1 MSNLAL
7 SAALTPSPMTRPLL
21 DETVSVEGI
30 DLTSTAIH
38 ASEMFW
44 RQLRFEE
51 FDVSE
56 LSLSSLLI
64 ALARGD
70 RSWTAIPVFTT
81 RRFFHTGILVH
92 SGAGINEPAD
102 LKGKR
107 VGVPEYQQTAAL
119 WSRAALQHEWGVAP
133 QDVVWYMERPA
144 ERSHG
149 GATGF
154 KPPPGVEL
162 HYIPTDTNI
171 GELLMA
177 GELDATLLY
186 LGTPNLVD
194 RSTIDLDATQVVRP
208 LFPDPLAE
216 GIRYYKKTGV
226 LPVNHT
232 VVVRTSILEKH
243 PWVALNLYGA
253 FVRAKEQTR
262 QKLAELLK
270 PYDAI
275 GAVGAGQ
282 AGPLGTDP
290 LPYGVTGQR
299 DVLELVARYSHE
311 QGLTPRQVD
320 LAELFFPATLDL

>member
-21 DETVSVEGI
+21 DGKVTVEGV

-64 ALARGD
+64 ALTRGD
-70 RSWTAIPVFTT
+70 RRWTAIPVFTT

-92 SGAGINEPAD
+92 SGAGITEPAD

-119 WSRAALQHEWGVAP
+119 WSRAALQHEFGVAP
-133 QDVVWYMERPA
+133 EDVVWHMERPV

-154 KPPPGVEL
+154 QPPPGVEL

-171 GELLMA
+171 GEMLVA

-186 LGTPNLVD
+186 LGAPNLVD
-194 RSTIDLDATQVVRP
+194 RSNIDLAQTSAVRP

-216 GIRYYKKTGV
+216 GIRYYQKTGL

-232 VVVRTSILEKH
+232 VVVRTSVLENH

-253 FVRAKEQTR
+253 FVRAKELTR
-262 QKLAELLK
+262 QKLKDLLK
-270 PYDAI
+270 PYETI
-275 GAVGAGQ
+275 GASGAGQ
-282 AGPLGTDP
+282 AGPLGVDP
-290 LPYGVTGQR
+290 LPYGVTGQQG
-299 DVLELVARYSHE
+299 VLELLAQYSHE
-311 QGLTPRQVD
+311 QGLTPRRVD
-320 LAELFFPATLDL
+320 VAEVFFPATLDL

>member
-1 MSNLAL
+1 MTNLAL

-21 DETVSVEGI
+21 DDQVLVEGI

-56 LSLSSLLI
+56 LSISSLLI
-64 ALARGD
+64 ALSRGD
-70 RSWTAIPVFTT
+70 RRWTAIPVFTT
-81 RRFFHTGILVH
+81 RRFFHTWILVN
-92 SGAGINEPAD
+92 SGAGISEPAD

-119 WSRAALQHEWGVAP
+119 WSRAALQHEFGVAP
-133 QDVVWYMERPA
+133 QDMVWYMERPV

-154 KPPPGVEL
+154 QPPPGVEL

-171 GELLMA
+171 GELLVA

-186 LGTPNLVD
+186 LGAPNLVD
-194 RSTIDLDATQVVRP
+194 RSSIDLAHHPAVRP

-216 GIRYYKKTGV
+216 GIRYHQKTGV

-232 VVVRTSILEKH
+232 VVVRTSVLEKH

-253 FVRAKEQTR
+253 FTRAKEQVHKT
-262 QKLAELLK
+262 LNELLR
-270 PYDAI
+270 PYETI
-275 GAVGAGQ
+275 GATGAGK
-282 AGPLGTDP
+282 ASPLGVDP

-299 DVLELVARYSHE
+299 RVLELLAEYSHE
-311 QGLTPRQVD
+311 QGLTPRRVD
-320 LAELFFPATLDL
+320 LAEVFFPATLDL

>member
-1 MSNLAL
+1 MTNLAL
-7 SAALTPSPMTRPLL
+7 SAALTPSPMTRPIL
-21 DETVSVEGI
+21 DGEVSVEGI

-56 LSLSSLLI
+56 LSLSSMLI
-64 ALARGD
+64 ALTRGD
-70 RSWTAIPVFTT
+70 RRWTAIPVFTT
-81 RRFFHTGILVH
+81 RRFFHTGILVN
-92 SGAGINEPAD
+92 SGAGISEPAD

-119 WSRAALQHEWGVAP
+119 WSRAALQHEFGVAP
-133 QDVVWYMERPA
+133 QDMVWHMERPV

-154 KPPPGVEL
+154 QPPPGVEL
-162 HYIPTDTNI
+162 HYIPADTNI
-171 GELLMA
+171 GEMLVA

-186 LGTPNLVD
+186 LRDPNLVD
-194 RSTIDLDATQVVRP
+194 RSSIDLTQSPAVRP

-216 GIRYYKKTGV
+216 GIRYYAKTGV

-253 FVRAKEQTR
+253 FVRAKELTR
-262 QKLAELLK
+262 QKLKDLLK
-270 PYDAI
+270 PYETI
-275 GAVGAGQ
+275 GAAGAGQ
-282 AGPLGTDP
+282 ASPLGADP

-299 DVLELVARYSHE
+299 DVLELVAQYSHE
-311 QGLTPRQVD
+311 QGLTPRRVD
-320 LAELFFPATLDL
+320 LGEIFFPATLDL

>member
-7 SAALTPSPMTRPLL
+7 SAAFTPNPMTRPLL
-21 DETVSVEGI
+21 DGVVSVEGI

-64 ALARGD
+64 ALTRGD
-70 RSWTAIPVFTT
+70 RRWTAIPVFTT
-81 RRFFHTGILVH
+81 RRFFHTGIFVRAD
-92 SGAGINEPAD
+92 AGISEPAD

-119 WSRAALQHEWGVAP
+119 WTRAALQHEFGVCP
-133 QDVVWYMERPA
+133 QDMVWYMERPE

-154 KPPPGVEL
+154 QPPPGVEL
-162 HYIPTDTNI
+162 HYIPADTNM
-171 GELLMA
+171 GEMLVA
-177 GELDATLLY
+177 GELDAALHY

-194 RSTIDLDATQVVRP
+194 RSSIDLAATQVVRP
-208 LFPDPLAE
+208 LFPDPRAE
-216 GIRYYKKTGV
+216 GIRYYEKTGV

-232 VVVRTSILEKH
+232 VVVRTSVLDKH

-253 FVRAKEQTR
+253 FVRAKELTR
-262 QKLAELLK
+262 QTLKELLK
-270 PYDAI
+270 PYETV
-275 GAVGAGQ
+275 GAAGAGQ
-282 AGPLGTDP
+282 AGPLGVDP
-290 LPYGVTGQR
+290 LPYGVAGQQE
-299 DVLELVARYSHE
+299 VLELLARYSRE
-311 QGLTPRQVD
+311 QGLTPRRVD
-320 LAELFFPATLDL
+320 LGEVFFPATLDL

>member
-1 MSNLAL
+1 LSNLAL
-7 SAALTPSPMTRPLL
+7 SAALTPSAMTRPLL
-21 DETVSVEGI
+21 DGTVSVEGV

-56 LSLSSLLI
+56 LSLSSMLI

-70 RSWTAIPVFTT
+70 RTWTAIPVFTT
-81 RRFFHTGILVH
+81 RKFFHTGILVN
-92 SGAGINEPAD
+92 SGAGITEPAH

-119 WSRAALQHEWGVAP
+119 WSRAALQHEFGVAP
-133 QDVVWYMERPA
+133 QDMTWYMERPA

-154 KPPPGVEL
+154 QPPPGVEL

-171 GELLMA
+171 GEMLVS

-186 LGTPNLVD
+186 INDPNLVD
-194 RSTIDLDATQVVRP
+194 RSRVDLAGSAAVRP

-216 GIRYYKKTGV
+216 GIRYYQKTGV

-232 VVVRTSILEKH
+232 VVIRTSLLEKH
-243 PWVALNLYGA
+243 PWVALNVYGA
-253 FVRAKEQTR
+253 FVRAKEQAR
-262 QKLAELLK
+262 AKLGELLK
-270 PYDAI
+270 PYETV
-275 GAVGAGQ
+275 GASVAGQ
-282 AGPLGTDP
+282 AGPLGVDP
-290 LPYGVTGQR
+290 LPYGVVDQQG
-299 DVLELVARYSHE
+299 VLELVAQYSHE
-311 QGLTPRQVD
+311 QGLTPRRVD
-320 LAELFFPATLDL
+320 LSEVFFPATLDL

>member
-7 SAALTPSPMTRPLL
+7 SAALTPGPMTRPLL
-21 DETVSVEGI
+21 DGTVSVEGV

-64 ALARGD
+64 ALTHGD
-70 RSWTAIPVFTT
+70 RRWTAIPVFTT
-81 RRFFHTGILVH
+81 RRFFHTGILVR
-92 SGAGINEPAD
+92 SDAGINEPAD

-119 WSRAALQHEWGVAP
+119 WSRAALQHEFGVAP

-144 ERSHG
+144 ARSHG

-154 KPPPGVEL
+154 QPPPGVEL

-171 GELLMA
+171 GEMLVA

-194 RSTIDLDATQVVRP
+194 RSNIDLDATRVVRP

-232 VVVRTSILEKH
+232 VVVRTSILEQH

-262 QKLAELLK
+262 QKLAGLLK
-270 PYDAI
+270 SYETI
-275 GAVGAGQ
+275 GGVGAGQ
-282 AGPLGTDP
+282 AGPLGVDP
-290 LPYGVTGQR
+290 LPYGVTDQQE
-299 DVLELVARYSHE
+299 VLELVAQYSHE
-311 QGLTPRQVD
+311 QGLTSRRVD
-320 LAELFFPATLDL
+320 LAEVFFPATLDL

>member
-21 DETVSVEGI
+21 DGTVSVEGI
-30 DLTSTAIH
+30 DLTPTAIH

-51 FDVSE
+51 FDISE

-64 ALARGD
+64 ALSRGD
-70 RSWTAIPVFTT
+70 RRWTAIPVFTT
-81 RRFFHTGILVH
+81 RRFFHTGILVN
-92 SGAGINEPAD
+92 SGAGISEPAD
-102 LKGKR
+102 MKGKR

-119 WSRAALQHEWGVAP
+119 WSRAALQHEFGVAP
-133 QDVVWYMERPA
+133 QDMVWYMERPV

-154 KPPPGVEL
+154 QPPPGVDL

-171 GELLMA
+171 GELLVA

-186 LGTPNLVD
+186 LGAPNLVD
-194 RSTIDLDATQVVRP
+194 RSSIDLAQTSAVRP

-232 VVVRTSILEKH
+232 VVVRTSVLERH

-262 QKLAELLK
+262 QKLRELLK
-270 PYDAI
+270 PYETI
-275 GAVGAGQ
+275 GVSAAGQ
-282 AGPLGTDP
+282 SGPLGTDP
-290 LPYGVTGQR
+290 LPYGVARQHE
-299 DVLELVARYSHE
+299 VLDLLAQYSHE
-311 QGLTPRQVD
+311 QGLTPRRVD
-320 LAELFFPATLDL
+320 LGEVFFPATLDL

>member
-21 DETVSVEGI
+21 DGKVLVEGI
-30 DLTSTAIH
+30 DLTSTAVH

-64 ALARGD
+64 ALTRGD
-70 RSWTAIPVFTT
+70 RRWTAIPVFTT

-92 SGAGINEPAD
+92 SGAGISEPAD

-119 WSRAALQHEWGVAP
+119 WSRAALQHEFGVAA
-133 QDVVWYMERPA
+133 QDVVWYMERPV

-154 KPPPGVEL
+154 QPPPGVEL
-162 HYIPTDTNI
+162 KYIPADTNI
-171 GELLMA
+171 GEMLVS

-186 LGTPNLVD
+186 LATPNLVD
-194 RSTIDLDATQVVRP
+194 RSTIDLTQSPVVRP
-208 LFPDPLAE
+208 LFPDPVAE
-216 GIRYYKKTGV
+216 GIRYFRKTGV

-232 VVVRTSILEKH
+232 VVVRTSLLEKH

-253 FVRAKEQTR
+253 FARAKELTR
-262 QKLAELLK
+262 QKLKDLLK
-270 PYDAI
+270 PYETI
-275 GAVGAGQ
+275 GAAATGK
-282 AGPLGTDP
+282 AGPLAADP

-299 DVLELVARYSHE
+299 EVLELLAQYSHE
-311 QGLTPRQVD
+311 QGLTPRRV
-320 LAELFFPATLDL
+320 ELGEVFFPATLDL

>member
-1 MSNLAL
+1 
-7 SAALTPSPMTRPLL
+7 
-21 DETVSVEGI
+21 
-30 DLTSTAIH
+30 
-38 ASEMFW
+38 
-44 RQLRFEE
+44 
-51 FDVSE
+51 
-56 LSLSSLLI
+56 
-64 ALARGD
+64 
-70 RSWTAIPVFTT
+70 
-81 RRFFHTGILVH
+81 
-92 SGAGINEPAD
+92 
-102 LKGKR
+102 
-107 VGVPEYQQTAAL
+107 VPEYQQTWAI
-119 WSRAALQHEWGVAP
+119 WSRGVLQHEFGVHAR
-133 QDVVWYMERPA
+133 DIEWYMERNPDK
-144 ERSHG
+144 SHG

-171 GELLMA
+171 GEMLVA
-177 GELDATLLY
+177 GELDAALHY

-194 RSTIDLDATQVVRP
+194 RSSIDLGATQVVRP

-270 PYDAI
+270 AYEAI
-275 GAVGAGQ
+275 GSAGAGR

-299 DVLELVARYSHE
+299 EVLELVARYSHE

>member
-7 SAALTPSPMTRPLL
+7 SAALTPGPMTRPLL
-21 DETVSVEGI
+21 DGTVSVEGV

-64 ALARGD
+64 ALTRGD
-70 RSWTAIPVFTT
+70 RRWTAIPVFTT
-81 RRFFHTGILVH
+81 RRFFHTGTLVR
-92 SGAGINEPAD
+92 SDAGINEPAD

-119 WSRAALQHEWGVAP
+119 WSRAALQHEFGVAP

-154 KPPPGVEL
+154 QPPPGVEL

-171 GELLMA
+171 GEMLVA

-186 LGTPNLVD
+186 LGAPNLVD
-194 RSTIDLDATQVVRP
+194 RSNIDLGATQGVRP

-232 VVVRTSILEKH
+232 VVVRTSILEQH

-262 QKLAELLK
+262 QELAGLLK
-270 PYDAI
+270 PYETI
-275 GAVGAGQ
+275 GSAGAGQ
-282 AGPLGTDP
+282 AGPLGVDP
-290 LPYGVTGQR
+290 LPYGVTGQQE
-299 DVLELVARYSHE
+299 VLELVAQYSHE
-311 QGLTPRQVD
+311 QGLTPRRVD
-320 LAELFFPATLDL
+320 LAEVFFPATLDL

>member
-1 MSNLAL
+1 LSNLQL
-7 SAALTPSPMTRPLL
+7 SAALSPSPMTRPLL
-21 DETVSVEGI
+21 DGAVSVEGV
-30 DLTSTAIH
+30 DLTSTAVH
-38 ASEMFW
+38 GSEMFW

-56 LSLSSLLI
+56 FSLSSLLI
-64 ALARGD
+64 ALTRGD
-70 RSWTAIPVFTT
+70 RRWTAIPVFTT
-81 RRFFHTGILVH
+81 RRFFHTGIFVNAA
-92 SGAGINEPAD
+92 AGIREPAD

-119 WSRAALQHEWGVAP
+119 WSRAALQHEFGVAP
-133 QDVVWYMERPA
+133 QDVVWYMERPV

-154 KPPPGVEL
+154 QPPPGVEL

-171 GELLMA
+171 GEMLVA

-186 LGTPNLVD
+186 LGAPNLVD
-194 RSTIDLDATQVVRP
+194 RSSIDITASEAVRP

-232 VVVRTSILEKH
+232 VVVRTSILEQH

-253 FVRAKEQTR
+253 FVRAKEHTR
-262 QKLAELLK
+262 QKLGELLK
-270 PYDAI
+270 PYETI
-275 GAVGAGQ
+275 GTVGHGQ
-282 AGPLGTDP
+282 VGPLGVDP
-290 LPYGVTGQR
+290 LPYGVTGQQE
-299 DVLELVARYSHE
+299 VLELLAQYSHE
-311 QGLTPRQVD
+311 QGLTTRRVD
-320 LAELFFPATLDL
+320 LSEVFFPATLDL